1 MASLW
6 IWNPPTRTSSMLY
19 SRSASLRDSRT
30 LTSCFLFVANTSTDD
45 FEKYEFKWKGIR
57 EQYPEIRLQI
67 VPFDDNRKSYL
78 ATIASLGKEIDVIFG
93 IFPSHMH
100 GNLCRVLK
108 LGCSPLCC
116 GVPPGHPLARRSRLK
131 VQDLYGEQL
140 YLLQRGSTSHIDALR
155 DYLLQNHPKV
165 EILDLPD
172 YDMEVLHR
180 FETTGGIL
188 LTAKIW
194 TDVHPS
200 LATVPVDWEFSV
212 PYGLLYSNH
221 PTKPVEQFVEAVKGT
236 AIPC

>member
-1 MASLW
+1 
-6 IWNPPTRTSSMLY
+6 MLY